1 MMDLVDQFNNNQSH
15 SKSLEEFWREHIQLL
30 RSSGLS
36 GVAYCKQHGL
46 KCHQLY
52 YWVSRLNEQNETQV
66 PFIAV
71 KLNPHPVIPQ
81 SLITLCSLEF
91 NGYQLKIH
99 DPVVLPQLISLL
111 SK

>member
-1 MMDLVDQFNNNQSH
+1 MMDLVDQFNNTQLPV
-15 SKSLEEFWREHIQLL
+15 KLLEEFWRDHIQLIK
-30 RSSGLS
+30 SSGLS
-36 GVAYCKQHGL
+36 GAAYCKQNGL

-52 YWVSRLNEQNETQV
+52 YWVSRLKEQEETEV

-71 KLNPHPVIPQ
+71 KLNPQPLMPQ
-81 SLITLCSLEF
+81 SLITLCSFEF

-111 SK
+111 GK